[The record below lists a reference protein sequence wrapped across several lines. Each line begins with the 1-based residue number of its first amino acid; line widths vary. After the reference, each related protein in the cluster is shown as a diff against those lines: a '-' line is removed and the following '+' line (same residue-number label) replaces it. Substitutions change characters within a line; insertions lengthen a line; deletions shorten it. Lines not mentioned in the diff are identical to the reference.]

1 MVNESLVLTLN
12 CSSGA
17 NEEDFNTTSVFTE
30 EQTEIVRTL
39 HYYLYGIIIPV
50 VCLFGILGNI
60 LNVVIFTRKK
70 NKAKSDEV
78 EYCTTIC
85 LVSLAVSDMMFCIA
99 TFPFGFQTVGQ
110 TIFHRKEFMLYYI
123 MYSSAFISIF
133 ILSSTMLTVLTALM
147 RYLVVC
153 HPFRSRQLIS
163 VKATS
168 ICVVVVVLI
177 SIAFNFVSF
186 WQYVTDDCM
195 DEDYTKIHLSSL
207 FSNSSFKYTQ
217 KLLWAVFGNFVPL
230 SILLYCNLQLI
241 RALRQSRQ
249 LRLRHS
255 RDDTSCLS
263 AHRRIN
269 ITLVTIIIFF
279 FILVAPSEI
288 TKFIMLLNK
297 DEGFSYVV
305 VSLVTNTLQCIN
317 FSVNFVLYYVIIAPF
332 RLTLHEYLRSS
343 IRTICR
349 MKKES
354 RSSDRV
360 DKEPQTEM
368 LLFRKENHHRHPS
381 SFS

>member
-1 MVNESLVLTLN
+1 
-12 CSSGA
+12 
-17 NEEDFNTTSVFTE
+17 
-30 EQTEIVRTL
+30 
-39 HYYLYGIIIPV
+39 
-50 VCLFGILGNI
+50 
-60 LNVVIFTRKK
+60 
-70 NKAKSDEV
+70 
-78 EYCTTIC
+78 
-85 LVSLAVSDMMFCIA
+85 
-99 TFPFGFQTVGQ
+99 
-110 TIFHRKEFMLYYI
+110 
-123 MYSSAFISIF
+123 
-133 ILSSTMLTVLTALM
+133 
-147 RYLVVC
+147 
-153 HPFRSRQLIS
+153 
-163 VKATS
+163 
-168 ICVVVVVLI
+168 
-177 SIAFNFVSF
+177 
-186 WQYVTDDCM
+186 M

-332 RLTLHEYLRSS
+332 RHSLHEFLCSFPRAIRHMEEADQSS
-343 IRTICR
+343 ANSG
-349 MKKES
+349 KQ
-354 RSSDRV
+354 
-360 DKEPQTEM
+360 PQTVM
-368 LLFRKENHHRHPS
+368 LISIKDKNHI
-381 SFS
+381 